1 MARVERMSV
10 VHRAGS
16 YSTDLLPRRV
26 VFSVSEARRAL
37 PYVARTVNDICEG
50 CKTAQRCRAALVQRP
65 AQAQAEWLV
74 HKRDSAL
81 RQLNR
86 AIDDCNAVGAEVTDI
101 STGAIRFDARTNGR
115 SVSLLW
121 RIGEPT
127 NGAWA
132 GLTD

>member
-1 MARVERMSV
+1 MSV

-50 CKTAQRCRAALVQRP
+50 CRTAQRCRAALAQRP

-74 HKRDSAL
+74 QKRDSAL

-101 STGAIRFDARTNGR
+101 STGAIRLDARTNGR

>member
-1 MARVERMSV
+1 MARVERLSV
-10 VHRAGS
+10 VRRAGS
-16 YSTDLLPRRV
+16 YSTDLIPRRV

-37 PYVARTVNDICEG
+37 PYVARTAGDICEG
-50 CKTAQRCRAALVQRP
+50 YKTAQECRASLAQRP
-65 AQAQAEWLV
+65 AAAQMELLV
-74 HKRDSAL
+74 HKRDNAL
-81 RQLNR
+81 HKLNR